1 MSLAP
6 VSSGSR
12 LPALG
17 AKPEGQRGRRLSV
30 RRCLGRLCAQQ
41 APACW
46 QRRGGS
52 GSRGSVGRRDAGQQ
66 ATARERGGLDTRR
79 CIVGRGG
86 AGQKAAGRQCGR
98 CGACRC
104 SLRRRGA
111 GQQAAAGERRGGGT
125 RWRGLRRWRAGQ
137 QAAAWQGRRC
147 DARGRGLGRRG
158 GGQQAAAGE
167 RRSRGAGGRGHRRRR
182 AGSREQCRACTAVS
196 YSANRRTASHHR
208 SAASRA
214 APGARLCTFF
224 VTLATW
230 HRRASCLACRPCT
243 ARSGLTHKDPHSY
256 WARGV
261 GHSADT
267 AVSGCQTSTSHKV
280 VTPTTTGDR
289 TAPGRAYGRIDTH
302 CAAHHARIT
311 AKTQE
316 G

>member
-196 YSANRRTASHHR
+196 YSANCRTASHHR
-208 SAASRA
+208 TAASRA
-214 APGARLCTFF
+214 ASGARLCTFF
-224 VTLATW
+224 YSGNLAQASKLPRLPSMHSPQWPHAQAHALTLGP
-230 HRRASCLACRPCT
+230 RSRPQC
-243 ARSGLTHKDPHSY
+243 
-256 WARGV
+256 
-261 GHSADT
+261 GHSCGR
-267 AVSGCQTSTSHKV
+267 SQTSTSHKV
-280 VTPTTTGDR
+280 VIPVTTGDR
-289 TAPGRAYGRIDTH
+289 TAPGRTCGRIKTR